1 MSDNRNLDIE
11 EQLSI
16 LFDDI
21 DDSAAKAAEEAQKAA
36 EAALD
41 SVSDAVES
49 VKSAEEAPVFT
60 EVPEED
66 FISVKK
72 PEALDSSVKAAETEI
87 EKMAGE
93 VRNVRESIE
102 DAAAQD
108 AVFVETEAPEVKKAA
123 EAVQN
128 TAEAAKAAA
137 DDTKIRKEEY
147 KGIDFDSFES
157 VIGDDDD
164 EEALIPE
171 DLPERPRAEREAD
184 DEFDDDDEDDED
196 EIGGKSSTPKRASSG
211 STSRRST
218 QTRNS
223 SEDRKKESAKFWIFT
238 AIVALIVAG
247 AVLFIL
253 WSRGII
259 GGGREAQPSSSEPSS
274 SETEPS
280 SSETEPSTEPSS
292 SETEPSTEPSSSETE
307 QEEPSEDETD
317 EVSAEKVLENYNNL
331 FMVTGTGTLNVRQEP
346 NAGSR
351 IIGTI
356 DEYGGGD
363 ILEQAGEW
371 YRVNTG
377 GLTGYVNGS
386 YIAGAQDAKD
396 LLADHAVQQ
405 VRINSEN
412 GVRIRTA
419 PNTDSDT
426 LDTAGN
432 NTLWEY
438 LGEEDGF
445 YKIRFNDT
453 TEGYVSTDYSTV
465 GWFLKEAIPYYE

>member
-21 DDSAAKAAEEAQKAA
+21 DDAASTSADETKKAA

-41 SVSDAVES
+41 SVDDAVES
-49 VKSAEEAPVFT
+49 IKASETVSAAK
-60 EVPEED
+60 EVLDDALTDVE
-66 FISVKK
+66 K
-72 PEALDSSVKAAETEI
+72 PEVKEQTVKAAEAEI

-93 VRNVRESIE
+93 VKNVVENVE

-108 AVFVETEAPEVKKAA
+108 AVFVE
-123 EAVQN
+123 
-128 TAEAAKAAA
+128 AEAAAKKEAEELQAKAQEVKKAAA
-137 DDTKIRKEEY
+137 DDTKIRNDEY

-164 EEALIPE
+164 EDALIPD
-171 DLPERPRAEREAD
+171 DLPDRPRSEREAD
-184 DEFDDDDEDDED
+184 DEFDDDDEEDED
-196 EIGGKSSTPKRASSG
+196 EIGGKSTASKRSSG
-211 STSRRST
+211 SSGRRSAQVKDT
-218 QTRNS
+218 

-259 GGGREAQPSSSEPSS
+259 GGGREATPSSSEPSS
-274 SETEPS
+274 SSEAQT
-280 SSETEPSTEPSS
+280 SSETEPTTEPTT
-292 SETEPSTEPSSSETE
+292 ETEPPTESEPEETE
-307 QEEPSEDETD
+307 SEEPSDEETD
-317 EVSAEKVLENYNNL
+317 EVTAQTVLDNYSNL
-331 FMVTGTGTLNVRQEP
+331 FMVTGTGTLNVREQP
-346 NAGSR
+346 DTSAR

-371 YRVNTG
+371 FKVSSG
-377 GLTGYVNGS
+377 GITGYVNGA
-386 YIAGAQDAKD
+386 YIAGSADVTD
-396 LLADHAVQQ
+396 LIAEHAVQQ
-405 VRINSEN
+405 VRINAEN
-412 GVRIRTA
+412 GVNIRRTPGDGEIIDQA
-419 PNTDSDT
+419 S
-426 LDTAGN
+426 N
-432 NTLWEY
+432 NSLWEY

-445 YKIRFNDT
+445 YKIRYNDI
-453 TEGYVSTDYSTV
+453 EGYVSMDYSSL
-465 GWFLKEAIPYYE
+465 GWFLKEAERYYE